1 MYVCIQTYV
10 REECFKMYA
19 SVLLC
24 RPTASEADGGGMA
37 EETEPSHQCSGKIQR
52 NGPCLYKEGLF

>member
-1 MYVCIQTYV
+1 
-10 REECFKMYA
+10 MYA